1 MTYVRGSVFLGG
13 GIALVMPL
21 LYLAMGL
28 VFIAV
33 ATRDGR
39 KSPNRSIPTLPAK
52 RHPLHH
58 VRVAMNAPR
67 AKARATARKEARQ
80 AERERKPR
88 SRPPWLTS
96 V

>member
-1 MTYVRGSVFLGG
+1 MRYVLGSVFLGG
-13 GIALVMPL
+13 GIALLVPF

-39 KSPNRSIPTLPAK
+39 RTQNRSIPTLPAK

-58 VRVAMNAPR
+58 VRVAMNASR
-67 AKARATARKEARQ
+67 AKARAAARKEARQ

>member
-1 MTYVRGSVFLGG
+1 MSSILGSVFLGG
-13 GIALVMPL
+13 GIALLVPL

-28 VFIAV
+28 AFIAV

-39 KSPNRSIPTLPAK
+39 RTPNRSVPTLPAK

-67 AKARATARKEARQ
+67 AQARAAARKEARQ
-80 AERERKPR
+80 SDRKPR
-88 SRPPWLTS
+88 PRPPWLTS

>member
-1 MTYVRGSVFLGG
+1 MTYVLGSVFLGG

-67 AKARATARKEARQ
+67 AKARAAARKEARQ
-80 AERERKPR
+80 SDRKPR
-88 SRPPWLTS
+88 PRPPWLTS

>member
-1 MTYVRGSVFLGG
+1 MSYVLGSLFVGG
-13 GIALVMPL
+13 GVALLMPL
-21 LYLAMGL
+21 LYLGL
-28 VFIAV
+28 GLCFIAV

-39 KSPNRSIPTLPAK
+39 RSPNRSIPTLPAK
-52 RHPLHH
+52 QHPLHH

-67 AKARATARKEARQ
+67 AKARAAARKEARQ
-80 AERERKPR
+80 AERKPR

>member
-1 MTYVRGSVFLGG
+1 MRHILGSVFLGG
-13 GIALVMPL
+13 GVALLVPL

-39 KSPNRSIPTLPAK
+39 GRPDRSIPTLPAK

-67 AKARATARKEARQ
+67 AEARAAARKEARQ
-80 AERERKPR
+80 AERKPR

>member
-1 MTYVRGSVFLGG
+1 MRYVLGSLFVGG
-13 GIALVMPL
+13 GIALLMPL

-28 VFIAV
+28 VFIAI
-33 ATRDGR
+33 ATRDRRGT
-39 KSPNRSIPTLPAK
+39 PDRSIPTLPAK

-58 VRVAMNAPR
+58 VRVAMNASR
-67 AKARATARKEARQ
+67 ANARAAARKEARQ